1 MMRTVSVAV
10 YVEDE
15 STNAAKRIPTNSGF
29 GPRETSSNVVER
41 VLTFVLTL
49 PILELNPL
57 FYKVEARAGIE
68 PAHTGFANQCITTL
82 LPRQTL
88 FERSMSIGHVWGM
101 STG

>member
-15 STNAAKRIPTNSGF
+15 STNAATRIPTNSGF

-49 PILELNPL
+49 PILGLDPL
-57 FYKVEARAGIE
+57 ICNVEARVVRA
-68 PAHTGFANQCITTL
+68 C
-82 LPRQTL
+82 RQLVSQPLKVFTIS
-88 FERSMSIGHVWGM
+88 R
-101 STG
+101 